1 MVLPDGSASALQAVV
16 TPHPVL
22 TQHLLHCYPNGV
34 TTKNSLHP
42 PRTVFNVEGLCDKPE
57 GGRRKMIEHNV

>member
-34 TTKNSLHP
+34 TSNNSLHP
-42 PRTVFNVEGLCDKPE
+42 PRTVFDNEGRIVRPE
-57 GGRRKMIEHNV
+57 GGRLKMSEQNM